1 MADRSPL
8 AIPIPSDLPGNA
20 GEKRDLH
27 RFFKEI
33 AERFADLESRCGH
46 LEEANGCLQERLA
59 KLEAA
64 HAALKEDF
72 RKHYT
77 YEQTGRVS

>member
-1 MADRSPL
+1 MVERSPL
-8 AIPIPSDLPGNA
+8 AIPSVADLPGNA

-33 AERFADLESRCGH
+33 AERFADLESHCGH

-59 KLEAA
+59 ALEDDIQ
-64 HAALKEDF
+64 KE
-72 RKHYT
+72 RKYR
-77 YEQTGRVS
+77 QTGRLD

>member
-1 MADRSPL
+1 MSAHSPL
-8 AIPIPSDLPGNA
+8 AIPPAADLPGNA

-33 AERFADLESRCGH
+33 AERFADLESHCGH

-59 KLEAA
+59 ALEDDIQ
-64 HAALKEDF
+64 KE
-72 RKHYT
+72 RKYR
-77 YEQTGRVS
+77 QTGRLD

>member
-33 AERFADLESRCGH
+33 AERFADLESHCGH
-46 LEEANGCLQERLA
+46 LEEANGCLQERLSA
-59 KLEAA
+59 LEDDIQ
-64 HAALKEDF
+64 KE
-72 RKHYT
+72 RKYR
-77 YEQTGRVS
+77 QTGRLD

>member
-33 AERFADLESRCGH
+33 AERFADLGSHCGH

-59 KLEAA
+59 ALE
-64 HAALKEDF
+64 DRF
-72 RKHYT
+72 RKHCAN
-77 YEQTGRVS
+77 QQMGNQNG

>member
-1 MADRSPL
+1 MVERQPL
-8 AIPIPSDLPGNA
+8 TAPPLSDLPGRI
-20 GEKRDLH
+20 GEQGKLF
-27 RFFKEI
+27 RFFKDLCVELAAVK
-33 AERFADLESRCGH
+33 AENELLR
-46 LEEANGCLQERLA
+46 EANGCLQERLA

>member
-33 AERFADLESRCGH
+33 AERFADLESHCGH

-59 KLEAA
+59 ALE
-64 HAALKEDF
+64 DRF
-72 RKHYT
+72 RKHCAN
-77 YEQTGRVS
+77 QQMGNQNG

>member
-27 RFFKEI
+27 RFFKDLCVELAGVK
-33 AERFADLESRCGH
+33 AENDLLR
-46 LEEANGCLQERLA
+46 EANGCLQERLA
-59 KLEAA
+59 ALEDDIQ
-64 HAALKEDF
+64 KE
-72 RKHYT
+72 RKYR
-77 YEQTGRVS
+77 QTGRLD

>member
-1 MADRSPL
+1 MANRSPL
-8 AIPIPSDLPGNA
+8 AIPPAADLPGNA

-33 AERFADLESRCGH
+33 AERFADLESHCGH

-59 KLEAA
+59 ALE
-64 HAALKEDF
+64 DRF
-72 RKHYT
+72 RKPCAN
-77 YEQTGRVS
+77 QQMGNQNG